1 MPKRKALEAD
11 AVSITVRWALSGEIL
26 SAVSISHEASVE
38 DLLSAL
44 PLGAHELQHLQV
56 LFKEKTLSP
65 QIRLGTVEGLLEYA
79 EVAVVKRPPLLAILG
94 CDGALALWKPEMGD
108 STKLTGGATTAVEPQ
123 GALSLSPSS
132 DGSQLLVGYPQGVA
146 RLLSVEQ
153 AGHPADSH
161 RCSAVF
167 TARCGAVLSVSISP
181 CGNYC
186 ITGYANCT
194 ARVWSVERGS
204 CVKALCRHSGSV
216 LAVSLSSDAE
226 TAVTG
231 SSDELAKIW
240 SVRTGSCSQVLRG
253 HMGIVTSVSFAA
265 EDQRVVTG
273 SFDGSVK
280 VWHCASGV
288 CEMTLSTLSG
298 SAPILSLAVCPV
310 EDLVL
315 TGSLDGRCRLWE
327 LSTGSMSQVF
337 EAGEAVRSVAISRDG
352 CHILCGDADGSC
364 RFWNLKTRKS
374 KQVYLQRGEPI
385 LSVMLHSLD

>member
-1 MPKRKALEAD
+1 MRGFNGISVFQPGVHETISD
-11 AVSITVRWALSGEIL
+11 ITKWQCKVQGCQCRGFSFTWSAFLWGASSFSSGFVDSKGL
-26 SAVSISHEASVE
+26 QC
-38 DLLSAL
+38 
-44 PLGAHELQHLQV
+44 LGDFV
-56 LFKEKTLSP
+56 GKNTFRCP
-65 QIRLGTVEGLLEYA
+65 
-79 EVAVVKRPPLLAILG
+79 EVYR
-94 CDGALALWKPEMGD
+94 
-108 STKLTGGATTAVEPQ
+108 
-123 GALSLSPSS
+123 
-132 DGSQLLVGYPQGVA
+132 LVGYPQGVA